1 VAWRESGL
9 VTPRIAKYNKLE
21 PPSRQ
26 LQSMTIDS
34 FNSIPAT
41 PTIALGERRI
51 GAGQPVYVVAELSA
65 NHSGS
70 LETARE
76 LVRAAKAA
84 GADAVK
90 LQTYT
95 ADTLTI
101 RSDRPEFRISG
112 GTLWDGRT
120 LYDLYQE
127 AATPWEWHAD
137 LFAEARRL
145 GMDCFSTPF
154 DTSAVDFLEA
164 LNPPAHKIASFE
176 LVDLALLRKVAATRR
191 PVILS
196 TGMATLEEISEA
208 VTTLRDTGCRE
219 LVLLKCTSSYPAPVE
234 ETNLRTIPD
243 LASRFD
249 CPVGL
254 SDHTP
259 GIACP
264 VVAVSL
270 GASLIEKHFTLSR
283 QTPGPDSA
291 FSLEPTEFAEMIG
304 AIRVAEAALGRV
316 HYGLSPAETKS
327 RVFRRS
333 LFAVADI
340 AAGERFTEQNVRS
353 IRPGHGLPPKE
364 LPKIVGKR
372 AARAISR
379 GEPLSWDCVN
389 E

>member
-1 VAWRESGL
+1 MHLGQ
-9 VTPRIAKYNKLE
+9 
-21 PPSRQ
+21 RQ
-26 LQSMTIDS
+26 VGPGH
-34 FNSIPAT
+34 PAY
-41 PTIALGERRI
+41 L
-51 GAGQPVYVVAELSA
+51 VAELSA
-65 NHSGS
+65 NHAGK
-70 LETARE
+70 RE
-76 LVRAAKAA
+76 VALQLVWAAHEA

-101 RSDRPEFRISG
+101 RCDRPEFRIAG

-145 GMDCFSTPF
+145 GMGCFSTPF
-154 DTSAVDFLEA
+154 DVSAVDFLET

-176 LVDLALLRKVAATRR
+176 LVDHALLRKVAATRR

-196 TGMATLEEISEA
+196 TGMATLEEITEA
-208 VTTLRDTGCRE
+208 VAALQEAGCRE
-219 LVLLKCTSSYPAPVE
+219 LALLKCTSSYPAPAE
-234 ETNLRTIPD
+234 EANLRTIGH
-243 LASRFD
+243 LASTFQ

-254 SDHTP
+254 SDHTL

-264 VVAVSL
+264 VAAVAL
-270 GASLIEKHFTLSR
+270 GACLIEKHFVLSR
-283 QTPGPDSA
+283 ETPGPDSA
-291 FSLEPTEFAEMIG
+291 FSLEPAEFAEMVR
-304 AIRVAEAALGRV
+304 AVRAAEAAIGTV
-316 HYGLSPAETKS
+316 HYGLSPAEEKS

-340 AAGERFTEQNVRS
+340 AAGEPFTEQNVRS

-364 LPKIVGKR
+364 LPRLLGKR
-372 AARAISR
+372 AARTIRR
-379 GEPLSWDCVN
+379 GEPLSWDCV
-389 E
+389 EG